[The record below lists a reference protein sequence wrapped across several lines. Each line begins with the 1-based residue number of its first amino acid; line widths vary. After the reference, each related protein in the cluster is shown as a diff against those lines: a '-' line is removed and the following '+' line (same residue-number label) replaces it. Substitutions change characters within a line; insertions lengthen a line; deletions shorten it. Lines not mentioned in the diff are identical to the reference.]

1 MNTYIIQKTN
11 NTAVEIEKNIN
22 RSNKKKLKWLRIN
35 IMKKLQIKIKN
46 PIGKQYYKHFKV
58 TLLTYNLYI

>member
-1 MNTYIIQKTN
+1 MNIYIIQKTN
-11 NTAVEIEKNIN
+11 NTNTAVEIEKNIN

-46 PIGKQYYKHFKV
+46 PIGKQYYKHF
-58 TLLTYNLYI
+58 

>member
-46 PIGKQYYKHFKV
+46 PIGKQY
-58 TLLTYNLYI
+58 